1 MLKYRG
7 MKAGSR
13 RQDTCEGNGRRNYI
27 GESRGSWDTV
37 YGSDSSDSTFD
48 LIGKEIQKVLPPE
61 DEQSAGFLQCG
72 HVEILP
78 GQRSWSVGIRMHR

>member
-13 RQDTCEGNGRRNYI
+13 RQDTCEGNGKRNYI
-27 GESRGSWDTV
+27 GESRGSWDAV

-48 LIGKEIQKVLPPE
+48 LIGKEIQNVLPPE
-61 DEQSAGFLQCG
+61 DKQSSGFLQWG
-72 HVEILP
+72 HLEILP
-78 GQRSWSVGIRMHR
+78 GQRSWSVGIWMHR